1 MRFVIK
7 FFVLIAAIYCFSGFA
22 AGEAMAKSMHW
33 KPQEKRHDTRWER
46 STTSAGRSTAVAPI
60 IIGRRAITA
69 TSVVGGAGE
78 KEGFG
83 QS

>member
-1 MRFVIK
+1 MRFVIIK

-33 KPQEKRHDTRWER
+33 KRHDTRWER